1 MGSNLNNSVALS
13 PYQFYITINNNLL
26 LTGKGRLVNGQNI
39 YIKKLISKIHYS
51 VKCNLKEGGKKMT
64 IFCTKPHSDPS
75 TEDEEG
81 VLKQEKE
88 NLPFLFLLKLE
99 AEIMQ
104 MEDIFS
110 ILLVVSFTEHLLKY
124 LMLHFIEDCMLTFSR
139 I

>member
-1 MGSNLNNSVALS
+1 
-13 PYQFYITINNNLL
+13 
-26 LTGKGRLVNGQNI
+26 
-39 YIKKLISKIHYS
+39 
-51 VKCNLKEGGKKMT
+51 MT